1 MNLYVGNLNFDISE
15 GEIRELFEQVGEVA
29 NVRLMIDRET
39 GVSKGYGF
47 VEMNDVEEY
56 VIALKTLNGREFG
69 GRNIVVNQGSA
80 DSDGGKKPQS
90 RQQQRPNNNSQPNRG
105 YNNQGGGG
113 YNNDRPRGNYNN
125 QGGSGYN
132 NDRPRGNYNNQG
144 GSGYNNDRPRSNY
157 NLGGS
162 GYNNDRPRDYNQGGG
177 YNNDRPRNNYN
188 QGGSGYDNN
197 RGYDSNRPPRDNN
210 GYNNNQNSSYN
221 RNTNESRPNEGRD
234 GIGGYN
240 KESSSNREGGYDR
253 TNYSNREGVEPRKF
267 VPRDENPTRPSYEQS
282 SDRDLD
288 RKSSFS
294 DENTTEKLPKNNLE
308 SMDENPDSSK
318 NQIGA
323 KRPRARVAAPE
334 KVEKRYSNES
344 KDEASE

>member
-15 GEIRELFEQVGEVA
+15 EEIRALFEQVGEVA

-39 GVSKGYGF
+39 GISKGYGF

-90 RQQQRPNNNSQPNRG
+90 RQQQRPSNNSQSSRG
-105 YNNQGGGG
+105 YGNQGGG

-125 QGGSGYN
+125 QGGGYN
-132 NDRPRGNYNNQG
+132 NDRPRSNYNNQG

-157 NLGGS
+157 G
-162 GYNNDRPRDYNQGGG
+162 NQGGG

-188 QGGSGYDNN
+188 NNQGGSGYNSHRPSGNYNQGAGYNN
-197 RGYDSNRPPRDNN
+197 NQGYESNRPPRDNN
-210 GYNNNQNSSYN
+210 NYSGQNSSYN
-221 RNTNESRPNEGRD
+221 RNSNEPYRDNRPYDNRD
-234 GIGGYN
+234 SNGYN
-240 KESSSNREGGYDR
+240 RESNANREGGSER
-253 TNYSNREGVEPRKF
+253 PNYGNRDSVEPRRF
-267 VPRDENPTRPSYEQS
+267 ESRENQS
-282 SDRDLD
+282 LD
-288 RKSSFS
+288 RSNNGE
-294 DENTTEKLPKNNLE
+294 DQNIEKLQTQSNLINNE
-308 SMDENPDSSK
+308 GSVIDQTKP
-318 NQIGA
+318 QAGA

-334 KVEKRYSNES
+334 KVEKRYSSES

>member
-15 GEIRELFEQVGEVA
+15 EEIRALFEQVGEVA

-90 RQQQRPNNNSQPNRG
+90 RPQQRPNNNSQSNRG
-105 YNNQGGGG
+105 YSNQGGG
-113 YNNDRPRGNYNN
+113 YNNDRPRGNYNS
-125 QGGSGYN
+125 QGGGYN
-132 NDRPRGNYNNQG
+132 NDRPRSNYSNQG

-157 NLGGS
+157 N
-162 GYNNDRPRDYNQGGG
+162 NQGGG
-177 YNNDRPRNNYN
+177 YNNDRPRSNYNN
-188 QGGSGYDNN
+188 QGGSGYNNDRPSGNYNQGGGYNNN
-197 RGYDSNRPPRDNN
+197 RGYDSNRPPRDNI
-210 GYNNNQNSSYN
+210 GYSGQNSSYN
-221 RNTNESRPNEGRD
+221 R
-234 GIGGYN
+234 
-240 KESSSNREGGYDR
+240 SSNEPYREIRPIDNREGYGSNRESGNSREGGYGR
-253 TNYSNREGVEPRKF
+253 PNYGNRENVEPRRFDSK
-267 VPRDENPTRPSYEQS
+267 DNQS
-282 SDRDLD
+282 FDR
-288 RKSSFS
+288 S
-294 DENTTEKLPKNNLE
+294 NTGEDKIIEKLPTQ
-308 SMDENPDSSK
+308 PDVFSNEASSIDQK
-318 NQIGA
+318 PQSSA

-334 KVEKRYSNES
+334 KVEKKYSSES